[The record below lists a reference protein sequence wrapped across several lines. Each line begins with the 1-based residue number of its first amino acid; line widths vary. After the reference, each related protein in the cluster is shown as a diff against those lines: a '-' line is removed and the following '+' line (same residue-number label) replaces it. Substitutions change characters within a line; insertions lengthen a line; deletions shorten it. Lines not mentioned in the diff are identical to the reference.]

1 MADRLSRQSVKGG
14 KMAYDLNRG
23 QAATFGISPVMRGIS
38 LHVAAPWRILIDALK
53 AWGDMNETQRT
64 SNK

>member
-1 MADRLSRQSVKGG
+1 
-14 KMAYDLNRG
+14 MAYDLNRG